1 MTKNEEEMIETSTG
15 DSNNGILSHELQN
28 DYYIDGRKKK
38 GMRIS
43 VEDWKLWK
51 KESNRHLR
59 MKNNIP

>member
-28 DYYIDGRKKK
+28 DYYVDGRKKKK

-43 VEDWKLWK
+43 VED
-51 KESNRHLR
+51 
-59 MKNNIP
+59 

>member
-38 GMRIS
+38 RNENFSRGLKIVKKRI
-43 VEDWKLWK
+43 K
-51 KESNRHLR
+51 
-59 MKNNIP
+59 